1 MYPNRIH
8 ELRIEKG
15 MTQIK
20 LSESL
25 GVTQETISAYETG
38 KNLPSAANLL
48 KLSKIFSA
56 SIDYIL
62 MQSPVRTAIDTS
74 IMVNDERRLLTYY
87 RMLGTVHKEKAL
99 SYLQGLCD
107 NSSDIKKSC
116 I

>member
-1 MYPNRIH
+1 MYPNRIR

-15 MTQIK
+15 ITQIK
-20 LSESL
+20 LSTDL

-38 KNLPSAANLL
+38 KNLPSTANLL

-87 RMLGTVHKEKAL
+87 RMLGTIHKEKAL

-107 NSSDIKKSC
+107 SNNDMKKN
-116 I
+116 